1 MDLEQAFRQLPIG
14 PLFDSLLID
23 FILAFTF
30 FTALTYAVFGRR
42 FPRPRPAI
50 AMSAAVG
57 LSLAI
62 GLVWWLHQRGLSAR
76 DLGPVAVGFFVIVL
90 AMVLFQALRQIGG
103 TWSGAALALGGS
115 LFVAA
120 LLDATFLIDGGTVQA
135 FAVLILIVG
144 LVLFF
149 MHPRKQ
155 AEVWPPEEQGTPSKF
170 HRPDTSFRG
179 WGRGVDLSGVLPRR
193 EEVRRDLSDVHADRL
208 VGQRLQDGLHHTR
221 TQTDDLLTH
230 PERTA
235 TMLAQVRALLPAEG
249 WLTERLAR
257 LRAHAHHV
265 REGHLA
271 DLEQTKALCRKLPKE
286 VRRVLGAQMT
296 AAYGKIVG
304 IETRI
309 DRLDAAVADLERRVR
324 QLTAAAEAS
333 MRQQQPEQAEHL
345 LSEAEKTQRH
355 ATRLL
360 KRIEHTEQKLMHV
373 VDRIAK
379 KMKEASRV

>member
-76 DLGPVAVGFFVIVL
+76 DLGPVAVGFFIIVL

-120 LLDATFLIDGGTVQA
+120 LLDATFIIDSGTAQA
-135 FAVLILIVG
+135 FALLILIVG
-144 LVLFF
+144 AVLFF

-155 AEVWPPEEQGTPSKF
+155 PEVWPPEVQ
-170 HRPDTSFRG
+170 DTSNRSHRAEKGFRG
-179 WGRGVDLSGVLPRR
+179 VELSGVLPRR
-193 EEVRRDLSDVHADRL
+193 EEVKRDLSDVHADRL
-208 VGQRLQDGLHHTR
+208 VGQRLQDGLHHTK

-230 PERTA
+230 PEHTA
-235 TMLAQVRALLPAEG
+235 TVLAQVRAFLPAEG

-286 VRRVLGAQMT
+286 VRRVLAAQMV

-309 DRLDAAVADLERRVR
+309 DRLDAAVAEVERRVR
-324 QLTAAAEAS
+324 QLTATAEATL
-333 MRQQQPEQAEHL
+333 RQHRPEEAEHL
-345 LSEAEKTQRH
+345 LAEAEKTQRH

-373 VDRIAK
+373 VDRIARK
-379 KMKEASRV
+379 IKEASRG

>member
-1 MDLEQAFRQLPIG
+1 MDLEQALRRLPIG

-42 FPRPRPAI
+42 FPRPRPAV

-57 LSLAI
+57 LSLAV

-76 DLGPVAVGFFVIVL
+76 NLGPVAVGFFIIVL

-135 FAVLILIVG
+135 FALLTLIVG
-144 LVLFF
+144 VVLFF
-149 MHPRKQ
+149 LHPRKSP
-155 AEVWPPEEQGTPSKF
+155 ETWPPETAPRNTPNAGGAPKGNS
-170 HRPDTSFRG
+170 RG
-179 WGRGVDLSGVLPRR
+179 PTIDLSGVLRRR
-193 EEVRRDLSDVHADRL
+193 EDVRRDLSDVHTDRL
-208 VGQRLQDGLHHTR
+208 VGQRLQDGLHHTK

-230 PERTA
+230 PEHTS
-235 TMLAQVRALLPAEG
+235 TVLTQVRTLLPAEG

-271 DLEQTKALCRKLPKE
+271 ELEQTKALCRRLPKE
-286 VRRVLGAQMT
+286 VRRVLAAQT
-296 AAYGKIVG
+296 VAGYGKIVG

-309 DRLDAAVADLERRVR
+309 DRLDAAAAEVERQVR
-324 QLTAAAEAS
+324 RLTTAAEAALG
-333 MRQQQPEQAEHL
+333 QHQPEQAERML
-345 LSEAEKTQRH
+345 AEAEKTQGH

-360 KRIEHTEQKLMHV
+360 RRIEHTEQKLMRV

-379 KMKEASRV
+379 KMKEAARD